1 MKYIIPSKLKKG
13 DEIRIIAPSRSL
25 SLLKEETLNL
35 AKENLENQG
44 YKVTFSKNC
53 RESDIFM
60 SSSIKSRVDDVHQ
73 AFKDKKVKAIF
84 TVIGGFNSNE
94 LLPYLD
100 YKLIKDNPKILCG
113 YSDITALANAI
124 TAKTGLV
131 TYSGLHFSTWAMK
144 KGFEYNL
151 EYFNKCLVEDKKYI
165 VEASEVWSDDA
176 WYRDQENRNFE
187 KNEGYVVINKGE
199 AEGMILGGNLCTL
212 NLLQGTE
219 FMPNLSNSILFIE
232 DDDMTGSFFGVE
244 FNRNLQS
251 LIHQPNFKKVKGI
264 VIGRFQKKTEMTI
277 EKLKFIIQTKKELK
291 SIPIIASADFGHS
304 NPFITFPIG
313 GTAKI
318 SALKGKANIE
328 IIKH

>member
-1 MKYIIPSKLKKG
+1 MKYIITQKLKKG
-13 DEIRIIAPSRSL
+13 DEIRVIAPARNL
-25 SLLKEETLNL
+25 SLVDEENIKL
-35 AKENLENQG
+35 AKDNLERQG

-53 RESDIFM
+53 KECDMFK
-60 SSSIKSRVDDVHQ
+60 SSSVKSRVNDIHQ
-73 AFKDKKVKAIF
+73 AFKDKKIKAIL

-100 YKLIKDNPKILCG
+100 YKLIKNNPKILCG

-151 EYFNKCLVEDKKYI
+151 EYFNKCLVEDKKYLI
-165 VEASEVWSDDA
+165 ESSIVWSDDA

-187 KNEGYVVINKGE
+187 KNEGYIVINKGE
-199 AEGMILGGNLCTL
+199 AEGIILGGNLCTL
-212 NLLQGTE
+212 NLLKGTE
-219 FMPNLSNSILFIE
+219 FMPNISNSILFIE
-232 DDDMTGSFFGVE
+232 DDDMAGSLFGVE

-264 VIGRFQKKTEMTI
+264 VFGRFQKKAEMTI
-277 EKLKFIIQTKKELK
+277 EKLKFIIQTKNELK
-291 SIPIIASADFGHS
+291 SIPIIANADFGHS

-313 GTAKI
+313 GIVKI
-318 SALKGKANIE
+318 SAINNKAKIE
-328 IIKH
+328 ILKH

>member
-13 DEIRIIAPSRSL
+13 DEIRVIAPSRSL
-25 SLLKEETLNL
+25 SLVTEETIKL
-35 AKENLENQG
+35 AKEKLEQQG

-53 RESDIFM
+53 RESDMFK
-60 SSSIKSRVDDVHQ
+60 SSSIKSRVSDLHQ
-73 AFKDKKVKAIF
+73 AFKDKKVKAIL

-94 LLPYLD
+94 LLPYID
-100 YKLIKDNPKILCG
+100 YKLIKNNPKILCG
-113 YSDITALANAI
+113 YSDITALSNAI

-151 EYFNKCLVEDKKYI
+151 DYFNKCLVEDKKYT
-165 VEASEVWSDDA
+165 VESSELWSDDA

-187 KNEGYVVINKGE
+187 NNEGYVVINKGE
-199 AEGMILGGNLCTL
+199 AEGNILGGNLCTL

-219 FMPNLSNSILFIE
+219 FMPNLSNSILFLE
-232 DDDMTGSFFGVE
+232 DDDMAGSFFGVE

-264 VIGRFQKKTEMTI
+264 VFGRFQKKAEMTI
-277 EKLKFIIQTKKELK
+277 EKLKYIIQTKKELK
-291 SIPIIASADFGHS
+291 SIPIIANADFGHS

-313 GTAKI
+313 GTVKM
-318 SALKGKANIE
+318 STKGKAKIE
-328 IIKH
+328 ILKH

>member
-13 DEIRIIAPSRSL
+13 DEIRVIAPSRSL
-25 SLLKEETLNL
+25 SLVTNNTIKL
-35 AKENLENQG
+35 AKTRLEKEG
-44 YKVTFSKNC
+44 YNISFSKNC
-53 RESDIFM
+53 KEKDIFM
-60 SSSIKSRVDDVHQ
+60 SSSIKSRIEDINQ
-73 AFKDKKVKAIF
+73 AFKDKKVKAIL
-84 TVIGGFNSNE
+84 TIIGGFNSNE

-100 YKLIKDNPKILCG
+100 YKLIKNNPKILCG

-144 KGFEYNL
+144 KGFDYNL
-151 EYFNKCLVEDKKYI
+151 NYFNSCLVEDKKYLI
-165 VEASEVWSDDA
+165 KASKLWSDDA

-187 KNEGYVVINKGE
+187 KNKGHIVINKGE
-199 AEGMILGGNLCTL
+199 AEGTIFGGNLCTL

-219 FMPNLSNSILFIE
+219 FMPNISSSILFIE
-232 DDDMTGSFFGVE
+232 EDDMTGSFFGVE

-264 VIGRFQKKTEMTI
+264 VIGRFQKKAEMTI
-277 EKLKFIIQTKKELK
+277 EKLKFIIGTKKELK
-291 SIPIIASADFGHS
+291 SIPIIANADFGHS

-313 GTAKI
+313 GTVKI
-318 SALKGKANIE
+318 SAFKNKAKIE
-328 IIKH
+328 ILKH